1 MLGNVF
7 MNEIWK
13 KKKSDIMSF
22 LLQIRAWEYRQY
34 PAIWRIS
41 RPSRPE
47 KAKKLGYKA
56 KQGFIIFRVKIRRG
70 NRKKPVGKG
79 ITNGKP
85 KNHGINELKF
95 KRNKKSLAEER
106 VGKICA
112 NLRVLNSY
120 WINQDSIYKYFEVIL
135 VDPFHSNL
143 RKSLNYRWICF
154 PVAKHRE
161 LKGLTSA
168 GRKGRG
174 LRRKGHSVNKFR
186 PSRRASWKKNNT
198 LKLKRYR

>member
-1 MLGNVF
+1 MIANVI
-7 MNEIWK
+7 MNEIWRK
-13 KKKSDIMSF
+13 KKTDIMSF
-22 LLQIRAWEYRQY
+22 LLQIRAWEYRQLPSIY
-34 PAIWRIS
+34 RVS
-41 RPSRPE
+41 QPSRPE
-47 KAKKLGYKA
+47 KARKLGYKA

-70 NRKKPVGKG
+70 NRKKPVKKG

-106 VGKICA
+106 VGKICG

-135 VDPFHSNL
+135 VDPFHSNI
-143 RKSLNYRWICF
+143 KKNINYRWICCS
-154 PVAKHRE
+154 VAKHRE
-161 LKGLTSA
+161 LRGLTSS
-168 GRKGRG
+168 GRKSRG
-174 LRRKGHSVNKFR
+174 LIRKGHSANKTR
-186 PSRRASWKKNNT
+186 PSRRAVWKKNNT